1 MLKNTT
7 KHTIISAERGAVESA
22 VEIAV
27 ETYCKA
33 ATVDVTLDSRLCRY
47 YWSTLIVCL

>member
-33 ATVDVTLDSRLCRY
+33 AVGAATVDVALDS
-47 YWSTLIVCL
+47 